1 MSRHDERRR
10 VVDMK
15 QLPFIIVVVA
25 VVVAYVFVWK
35 KEPQGSSAAKEPVKE
50 LTLEEKIVGAY
61 EFDNERSQQIVVFH
75 DSGKMESYK
84 NGKKEGKEFRW
95 KVVGGE
101 VHAEY
106 KDGYGSMWGIE
117 PDGSLMQLGPLV
129 SGQRHYLPRIPH
141 YQPYWKKIPNYKE
154 KIRRAVLY
162 KTIGITE
169 TVIREILKKPEGEI
183 TEADLR
189 KVTSL
194 NLKSKNISNASAL
207 KMFPQLKQLNLWSNK
222 ISDLSALKELT
233 QLRELELSNNK
244 ITNLSALQGLKEL
257 TRLSLYNNKISD
269 VSALK
274 ELTNLKDLQLGR
286 NSISDVSDLRKL
298 IQLNDLLLYKNNIS
312 DVSPLKELKQLV
324 SLHLKD
330 NPDLTKAQIAE
341 LQKALPKC
349 KISHN
354 ATK

>member
-1 MSRHDERRR
+1 
-10 VVDMK
+10 MK

-35 KEPQGSSAAKEPVKE
+35 KEPQGPPAAKEPVKE

-117 PDGSLMQLGPLV
+117 PDGSLMQLGPLAY
-129 SGQRHYLPRIPH
+129 GKRHYLPRIPH

-154 KIRRAVLY
+154 KIRQAERLKMLLQEAVEIEAAIR
-162 KTIGITE
+162 KTL
-169 TVIREILKKPEGEI
+169 RKPEGEL
-183 TEADLR
+183 TMADLG
-189 KVTSL
+189 KV
-194 NLKSKNISNASAL
+194 
-207 KMFPQLKQLNLWSNK
+207 
-222 ISDLSALKELT
+222 
-233 QLRELELSNNK
+233 
-244 ITNLSALQGLKEL
+244 
-257 TRLSLYNNKISD
+257 TRLSFYNEQISDVRAFKELEQLTSLILSGNQISD

-274 ELTNLKDLQLGR
+274 ELTQLTKLSLSGNEIR
-286 NSISDVSDLRKL
+286 DVSA
-298 IQLNDLLLYKNNIS
+298 
-312 DVSPLKELKQLV
+312 LKELTQLKLL
-324 SLHLKD
+324 SLSG
-330 NPDLTKAQIAE
+330 NPDLTKAQIVE
-341 LQKALPKC
+341 LQKALPNC
-349 KISHN
+349 RISPRWPGSN
-354 ATK
+354 Q

>member
-35 KEPQGSSAAKEPVKE
+35 KEPQGPPAAKEPVKE

-75 DSGKMESYK
+75 DNGKMESYE

-117 PDGSLMQLGPLV
+117 PDGSLMQLGPLAY
-129 SGQRHYLPRIPH
+129 GKRHYLPRIPH

-154 KIRRAVLY
+154 KIRQAVLY

-330 NPDLTKAQIAE
+330 NPDLTKAQIDE

-349 KISHN
+349 EITHN
-354 ATK
+354 AK

>member
-1 MSRHDERRR
+1 
-10 VVDMK
+10 MK

-25 VVVAYVFVWK
+25 VLVAYVFVWK
-35 KEPQGSSAAKEPVKE
+35 KEPQGPPAAKEPVKE

-75 DSGKMESYK
+75 DSGKMESYE

-117 PDGSLMQLGPLV
+117 PDGSLMQLGPLAY
-129 SGQRHYLPRIPH
+129 GKRHYLPRIPH

-154 KIRRAVLY
+154 KIRQAERLKMLLQEAVEIEAAIR
-162 KTIGITE
+162 KTL
-169 TVIREILKKPEGEI
+169 RKPEGEL
-183 TEADLR
+183 TMADLG

-194 NLKSKNISNASAL
+194 SFYNEQISDFFVFKELIQLKSL
-207 KMFPQLKQLNLWSNK
+207 M
-222 ISDLSALKELT
+222 
-233 QLRELELSNNK
+233 
-244 ITNLSALQGLKEL
+244 LQIC
-257 TRLSLYNNKISD
+257 KISD

-274 ELTNLKDLQLGR
+274 ELVQIEELYLNGNEIR
-286 NSISDVSDLRKL
+286 DVSA
-298 IQLNDLLLYKNNIS
+298 
-312 DVSPLKELKQLV
+312 LKELTQLKKLSLSGNQLTSVKGLDKLTQLKVLSLSSNEIRDV
-324 SLHLKD
+324 SALKELTQLKVLSLSG
-330 NPDLTKAQIAE
+330 NPDLTKAQITE

-349 KISHN
+349 KITHD
-354 ATK
+354 AKK